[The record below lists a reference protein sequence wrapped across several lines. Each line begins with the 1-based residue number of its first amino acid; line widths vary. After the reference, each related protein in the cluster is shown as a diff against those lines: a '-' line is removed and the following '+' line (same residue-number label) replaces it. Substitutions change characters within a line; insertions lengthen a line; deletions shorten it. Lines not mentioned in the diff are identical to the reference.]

1 MSITIKLNPPGSES
15 KPSELPAR
23 EIEAPFSKPSHE
35 PRFAKEPPALVIN
48 YPRSGKRV
56 LPVGTTV
63 IYIKQKK
70 VRLPDGTIEEMYATR
85 SVESCR
91 CFALYTDHMI
101 DIRISR
107 GGSLQLTS
115 SVFPAWLRKLDMI
128 EFDTIE
134 VECTEPTTFYI
145 TMSEDPAGVPQ
156 HQPETRLSPYTALGY
171 NATDDLV
178 EIQKVINGIMHTRKI
193 SNPDV
198 IDVVVVRWT
207 EYGAWS
213 VVA

>member
-1 MSITIKLNPPGSES
+1 MGVSVKLNRPVSG
-15 KPSELPAR
+15 PSPTELPAR
-23 EIEAPFSKPSHE
+23 ETEAPFSKPLPE
-35 PRFAKEPPALVIN
+35 PMFAKDPPALVIN

-198 IDVVVVRWT
+198 DDVVVVRWT